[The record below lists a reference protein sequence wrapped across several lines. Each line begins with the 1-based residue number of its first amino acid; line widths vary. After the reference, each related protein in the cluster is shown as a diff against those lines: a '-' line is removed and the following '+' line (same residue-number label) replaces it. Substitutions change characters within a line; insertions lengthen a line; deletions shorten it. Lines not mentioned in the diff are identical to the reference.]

1 VLSCQ
6 ADNGGFGAASG
17 HDAHLLYTASAVQI
31 LAMVDGFGELEK
43 RGKEGGAMA
52 VGKCLPVPSTLGD
65 MMC

>member
-1 VLSCQ
+1 
-6 ADNGGFGAASG
+6 
-17 HDAHLLYTASAVQI
+17 
-31 LAMVDGFGELEK
+31 MVEGFGELEK